1 MYNFDGKTVE
11 GGLKMICL
19 KCRAEI
25 EDLSMYCPNCGAPQF
40 TPDHHEEIVL
50 ELSDPMKSKV
60 IVTEIDNLT
69 SALSKLKAVTGLSV
83 PEIRNALKQLPAVLK
98 DHLSEEEAVQL
109 AQKLNE
115 EGIKAEAVTGSV
127 SVNESEEEE

>member
-1 MYNFDGKTVE
+1 
-11 GGLKMICL
+11 
-19 KCRAEI
+19 
-25 EDLSMYCPNCGAPQF
+25 
-40 TPDHHEEIVL
+40 
-50 ELSDPMKSKV
+50 MKSKV

-69 SALSKLKAVTGLSV
+69 SALSKLKAVTDLSV
-83 PEIRNALKQLPAVLK
+83 PEIRNALKQMPAVLK